1 MPVADP
7 LLGHGRQIIVRE
19 DWLRLTAE
27 PILEPGLP
35 IIDPHHHLW
44 QRAEGS
50 YLLPDLLGDTGSGH
64 DIRGT
69 IFVQCGEMYR
79 AAGPVEEQSLGETE
93 FVTGV
98 AAVSASGRHGPT
110 RACAGIIGMVDLTLG
125 DKVDALLEAHR
136 AVAGARFCGIRNR
149 TAWHPSP
156 EVTSNLV
163 SPPPGPLENPAF
175 ADGARRLA
183 RHGLPLDVW
192 CYHTQLPHVV
202 ALARAVPELTIV
214 VDHVGGPLGIGPFA
228 GRQAE
233 VFPEWKQQMLDTGG
247 VAQRRGQ
254 AGRPHHVCQRLRL
267 PPPAEAAGLG
277 GAGED
282 LAALYRDLHRGVRR
296 QPLHVRKQL
305 PGRQGHVQLSGA
317 VERAEAPGRRRQR
330 RGEERA
336 VQRHRPARLSPRP
349 PARGALGRPLGQIG
363 ATLALSIHL
372 VIK

>member
-1 MPVADP
+1 MPAADP
-7 LLGHGRQIIVRE
+7 LLGHGRQIIVRD

-27 PILEPGLP
+27 PVLEPGLP

-50 YLLPDLLGDTGSGH
+50 YLLPDLLGDTASGH

-79 AAGPVEEQSLGETE
+79 AAGPEERRSLGETE
-93 FVTGV
+93 FVTGI

-125 DKVDALLEAHR
+125 GKIDGLLEAHR

-149 TAWHPSP
+149 TAWHASP

-175 ADGARRLA
+175 AEGARRLA
-183 RHGLPLDVW
+183 RHSLPLGVW
-192 CYHTQLPHVV
+192 CYHTQLPHLV

-233 VFPEWKQQMLDTGG
+233 VFPEWKRQML
-247 VAQRRGQ
+247 
-254 AGRPHHVCQRLRL
+254 
-267 PPPAEAAGLG
+267 
-277 GAGED
+277 D
-282 LAALYRDLHRGVRR
+282 LAALPNVVVKLGGLTMYVSGFDFHRRPKPPGSEELAKTWRPYIETCIEAFGANRCMFESNFPVDKGMCSYQVLWNALKRLAAGASAAEKSALFSGTALRVYRLDR
-296 QPLHVRKQL
+296 L
-305 PGRQGHVQLSGA
+305 P
-317 VERAEAPGRRRQR
+317 E
-330 RGEERA
+330 
-336 VQRHRPARLSPRP
+336 
-349 PARGALGRPLGQIG
+349 
-363 ATLALSIHL
+363 ALSVDL
-372 VIK
+372 AAK

>member
-1 MPVADP
+1 MAAADP

-19 DWLRLTAE
+19 DWLRLTEE
-27 PILEPGLP
+27 PVLEPGLP
-35 IIDPHHHLW
+35 IVDPHHHLW

-50 YLLPDLLGDTGSGH
+50 YLLPELLADTGSGH

-79 AAGPVEEQSLGETE
+79 AAGPVEEQSLGEIE

-98 AAVSASGRHGPT
+98 AATSASGRHGPT

-136 AVAGARFCGIRNR
+136 AIAGARFCGIRNR

-163 SPPPGPLENPAF
+163 LPPPGPLEHPAF

-192 CYHTQLPHVV
+192 CYHTQLPHVI
-202 ALARAVPELTIV
+202 ALARAVPELTLV

-233 VFPEWKQQMLDTGG
+233 VFPEWKQRML
-247 VAQRRGQ
+247 A
-254 AGRPHHVCQRLRL
+254 
-267 PPPAEAAGLG
+267 
-277 GAGED
+277 
-282 LAALYRDLHRGVRR
+282 LAALPNVVVKLGGLTMYVTGFDFHRRPKPPGSEELAKTWRPYIETCLEAFGADRCMFESNFPVDKGMCSYPVLWNALKRLAAGAGAEEKRALFAGTAMRIYRLDR
-296 QPLHVRKQL
+296 L
-305 PGRQGHVQLSGA
+305 P
-317 VERAEAPGRRRQR
+317 E
-330 RGEERA
+330 
-336 VQRHRPARLSPRP
+336 
-349 PARGALGRPLGQIG
+349 
-363 ATLALSIHL
+363 ALSVDL
-372 VIK
+372 SAK